1 MGSLS
6 DAGHPEVAFF
16 SSFLDGG
23 LVQIFSQILYLR
35 VNTKSDVNF
44 ISSRHIERE
53 NFSFPVDVP
62 RSKTPLLKFPINAT
76 DIFPAAFTKPA
87 WNGGDEEVV
96 AGKISWAKSSKQGGA
111 RLSFPPWVCLR
122 SKRFRAVSE
131 QRTRNEGQRPR
142 ENWYEWKSGEARP
155 KPKIPFLG
163 LSLPRNQTETLA
175 TQANH
180 EFYLEIWK
188 KNWVDLRCS
197 TFEVSI
203 CGKS

>member
-53 NFSFPVDVP
+53 NFSLPVDVP

-131 QRTRNEGQRPR
+131 QRTRNEGQRSR
-142 ENWYEWKSGEARP
+142 EKWHEWKSGEGWLSFHFSLGQNR
-155 KPKIPFLG
+155 KSRSSVFLCPETKRKRLLRRLIMSFTWKSRKKLG
-163 LSLPRNQTETLA
+163 WSSL
-175 TQANH
+175 
-180 EFYLEIWK
+180 
-188 KNWVDLRCS
+188 
-197 TFEVSI
+197 
-203 CGKS
+203 